1 MRPYREVLWW
11 ISDLVEEFVRVS
23 HMRPDASSL
32 SLDRHDDEED
42 PLNDVASSIV
52 LNVEKD
58 PLYEVA
64 FSTCPTC

>member
-23 HMRPDASSL
+23 HTRPDASSP
-32 SLDRHDDEED
+32 SLDQHDDEED